1 MNQHD
6 RSLGEKIFYIL
17 SKYLE
22 KQQSEEI
29 SLDILELIIE
39 LNNQTYKE
47 VIEICYG
54 YDKLLFEKYNDMPDI
69 FKNGVTSTTKMMRYR
84 MNSNINSNKDRLI
97 SILKTKIK

>member
-1 MNQHD
+1 MNQQD

-17 SKYLE
+17 SKYIE

>member
-97 SILKTKIK
+97 SILKTKVR